1 MTNYDFIAIGD
12 TTTDAFIRLKD
23 ASVHCDINAEHCTI
37 SMRWG
42 DKIPFE
48 SSTVV
53 PGVGNAANAA
63 VAASR
68 LGLATAFVSNIGD
81 DRHGDE
87 VLDSMANEKIT
98 SAYITRHA
106 GTATNYHY
114 VLWYESERTILVK
127 HNHYP
132 SVFPQELPIPKTIY
146 FSSFKSDDNSYR
158 DALASYVEANQ
169 SIFFAFQP
177 GVFEIELGVDVLSR
191 IYKRANFF
199 VCNKE
204 EAQKISGLA
213 DEHNIETLARKI
225 HDIGPTMVVIT
236 DGPKGSYG
244 LDENGKFVSIPIF
257 PDPAPPVERTGAG
270 DSFASTTAAFITT
283 GMPLRDAMIRGS
295 VNSAYVVQEIGAQ
308 KGLLSR
314 EKIEEYLKNAPT
326 EYLAKLNTQ

>member
-23 ASVHCDINAEHCTI
+23 ASVHCDINSENCTI
-37 SMRWG
+37 CMRWG

-53 PGVGNAANAA
+53 AGVGNAANAA

-68 LGLATAFVSNIGD
+68 LGLNTAFVSNIGD

-87 VLDSMANEKIT
+87 VLDSMANEKIN
-98 SAYITRHA
+98 SSYITRHA
-106 GTATNYHY
+106 GIATNYHY

-146 FSSFKSDDNSYR
+146 FSSFKSDDSSYR

-177 GVFEIELGVDVLSR
+177 GVFEIALGVDALSR

-204 EAQKISGLA
+204 EAQTISGLA

-225 HDIGPTMVVIT
+225 HDIGPTIVIIT

-308 KGLLSR
+308 KGLLTR
-314 EKIEEYLKNAPT
+314 EKIEEYLKNAP
-326 EYLAKLNTQ
+326 EDYKAKLAAA